1 LSCSMVSG
9 PSSDPLV
16 LHDEVFSVDA
26 HPPCLPASPP
36 CPGDDDVV
44 DMHVEH
50 VVRPVQPV
58 SFVEECIEVEPSSS
72 HVFIALSA
80 AMAEAD
86 ESTHFVPTNKPEKED
101 LALINKFIKEFG
113 EGGTKSTGKS
123 RKKLKIEEGKHIKEN
138 RKDRAARKAKKEGKK
153 GGGASDGDPDTEEHH
168 RKRDK
173 SKARGKAEKEER
185 KQKQEQFDKKFGG
198 DKKSGGDGEPE
209 ESSFAARRRER
220 QEKKA
225 AAAAAKADVANPM
238 HEASSDD
245 EMANPL
251 HEEPEHEAPEP
262 AAAPPAWMAGAQA
275 RTKKKKKAVAT

>member
-1 LSCSMVSG
+1 MCTLSCSMVSG

-138 RKDRAARKAKKEGKK
+138 RKDRAARKVASPHAFYRAVPLPPSPVPVQRGVHSLRHRALAEALIMSGKL
-153 GGGASDGDPDTEEHH
+153 PRCYHNNIITMCVL
-168 RKRDK
+168 
-173 SKARGKAEKEER
+173 
-185 KQKQEQFDKKFGG
+185 
-198 DKKSGGDGEPE
+198 
-209 ESSFAARRRER
+209 SS
-220 QEKKA
+220 
-225 AAAAAKADVANPM
+225 
-238 HEASSDD
+238 
-245 EMANPL
+245 
-251 HEEPEHEAPEP
+251 
-262 AAAPPAWMAGAQA
+262 
-275 RTKKKKKAVAT
+275 